1 MFSHVAVPE
10 NRSRG
15 TLHRQGDTI
24 PSALVGDDRPPS
36 SLFSR
41 GNGSRPLNETK
52 IGGAQLTPPSL
63 VFFGQSHRET
73 MPHRPPASSWGARGS
88 GPRTNHPLAPP
99 TWPPP
104 LNHAIRQAPSR
115 CGRQPDLPFDQGER
129 PNQILTAPA
138 PANTR
143 DVRLGVVTPPAS
155 PTPACGVAA
164 IRRKSPRES
173 VPAVGLIPL
182 CREESP
188 RLRQELTS
196 GNWACGSLRPC
207 SSGRAMTLPPS
218 DTRFGRRL
226 PAASGHDPSYRER
239 RTPHLGSIG

>member
-24 PSALVGDDRPPS
+24 PSAVVGDDRPPS

-52 IGGAQLTPPSL
+52 IGGRAYDAPLIGLFRSVTSGDDDAPPPRQ
-63 VFFGQSHRET
+63 G
-73 MPHRPPASSWGARGS
+73 SWGARGS

-115 CGRQPDLPFDQGER
+115 VGRQPDLPFAQGER

-143 DVRLGVVTPPAS
+143 DVRLGVLTPPAS
-155 PTPACGVAA
+155 PTPACGVVA
-164 IRRKSPRES
+164 IRRKSPS
-173 VPAVGLIPL
+173 
-182 CREESP
+182 
-188 RLRQELTS
+188 
-196 GNWACGSLRPC
+196 
-207 SSGRAMTLPPS
+207 
-218 DTRFGRRL
+218 
-226 PAASGHDPSYRER
+226 RER
-239 RTPHLGSIG
+239 SCRRANSPLP